1 MKNENGLIMDG
12 LKMSS
17 IQKVTEK
24 KISSLTI
31 VELDVIFSRV
41 PTETKKDV
49 LKAIHERDHE
59 KLGVLMLMAIYQVK
73 QFDTCKEYGNGG

>member
-1 MKNENGLIMDG
+1 MKNTDGLVLDG

-31 VELDVIFSRV
+31 LELDVIFGRF
-41 PTETKKDV
+41 PKETKQDV
-49 LKAIHERDHE
+49 LTAIHERDHE
-59 KLGVLMLMAIYQVK
+59 KLGVLMLNAIHQVK
-73 QFDTCKEYGNGG
+73 QFDTCKEYDNG

>member
-1 MKNENGLIMDG
+1 MKNDGLVLDG

-24 KISSLTI
+24 KISALTM
-31 VELDVIFSRV
+31 VELDVVFSRI
-41 PTETKKDV
+41 PEQTKKDIV
-49 LKAIHERDHE
+49 TAIHERNHE

-73 QFDTCKEYGNGG
+73 QFDTCKEYDND